1 MDSSIISNKMQRR
14 MNKIKRL
21 KAKLQAEEKS
31 FVEDFYKENDRE
43 TVRTAIS
50 LAGDYCHN
58 FTEELVKEI
67 QNKYEKKE
75 KIEFDDIVVL
85 YDVYS
90 SVDIIRRTECT
101 DKRENK

>member
-1 MDSSIISNKMQRR
+1 
-14 MNKIKRL
+14 MNKIKAR

-43 TVRTAIS
+43 TVTTVIH

-58 FTEELVKEI
+58 FKEETVKEI

-85 YDVYS
+85 CDVYGS
-90 SVDIIRRTECT
+90 IDIIKRTKYT
-101 DKRENK
+101 DKKENE